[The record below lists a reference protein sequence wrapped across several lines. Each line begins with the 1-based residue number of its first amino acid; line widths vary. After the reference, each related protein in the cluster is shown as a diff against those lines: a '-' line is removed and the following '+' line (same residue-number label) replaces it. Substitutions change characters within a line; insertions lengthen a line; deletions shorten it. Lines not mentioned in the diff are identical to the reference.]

1 MDCTRLPRLAIVL
14 VGCVAL
20 CLAISDLARSAEP
33 TGEELCFEQ
42 GKWEQGLPLLVKS
55 RELAIVELGNLE
67 TKPPTTS
74 ERRAALADA
83 WVAAAKVAPEKHRLA
98 MYARAIHWYR
108 LAAVDA
114 QGPARTK
121 IARAIDTLTFEM
133 IADEAHP
140 VWKTPAKYE
149 GRFSPLREKLW
160 EQYGGGDAAE
170 TAIEAAL
177 KWIALHQS
185 GNGSWQFDLPTGP
198 SRENVG
204 DSAQI
209 HGATGLAL
217 LPLLAAGHTHRHGEY
232 RDNVARGLK
241 FLIAEQQW
249 NKQLGT
255 AHWDQRSML
264 RGHAWATIALCEA
277 YALTGDDK
285 LRPAAEGAVQYIV
298 ESQSQ
303 ADGGWPLLRGPSSL
317 PAVAWQVEALAAAQG
332 AGLKVPSK
340 TWERAQDFLDL
351 VSRGNEFTSFPR
363 GSAEM
368 EATVIGWHAWGM
380 LPGSEPATLNSGVRQ
395 VLRIAPRY
403 DRSATTTYRRLE
415 AVRHSSFAANQQ
427 VAAQGLVAAQSTTG
441 DERGSWYF
449 NHKLDKSDGR
459 LYDTVFATL
468 ALQAAYRHTQ
478 LGGR

>member
-1 MDCTRLPRLAIVL
+1 
-14 VGCVAL
+14 
-20 CLAISDLARSAEP
+20 
-33 TGEELCFEQ
+33 
-42 GKWEQGLPLLVKS
+42 
-55 RELAIVELGNLE
+55 
-67 TKPPTTS
+67 
-74 ERRAALADA
+74 
-83 WVAAAKVAPEKHRLA
+83 
-98 MYARAIHWYR
+98 
-108 LAAVDA
+108 
-114 QGPARTK
+114 
-121 IARAIDTLTFEM
+121 
-133 IADEAHP
+133 
-140 VWKTPAKYE
+140 
-149 GRFSPLREKLW
+149 
-160 EQYGGGDAAE
+160 
-170 TAIEAAL
+170 
-177 KWIALHQS
+177 
-185 GNGSWQFDLPTGP
+185 
-198 SRENVG
+198 
-204 DSAQI
+204 
-209 HGATGLAL
+209 
-217 LPLLAAGHTHRHGEY
+217 
-232 RDNVARGLK
+232 
-241 FLIAEQQW
+241 
-249 NKQLGT
+249 
-255 AHWDQRSML
+255 ML